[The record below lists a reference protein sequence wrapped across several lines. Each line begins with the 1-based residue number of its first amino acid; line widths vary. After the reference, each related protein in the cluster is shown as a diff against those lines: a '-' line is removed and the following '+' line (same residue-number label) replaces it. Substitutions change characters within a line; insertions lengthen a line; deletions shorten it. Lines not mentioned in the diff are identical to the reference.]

1 MGRMT
6 LFQTAKLASNSGQRI
21 AMAKK
26 PSEAHLCME
35 GILRELFGYA
45 FAEYQFSAPRK
56 FRFDY
61 AVYCNSFPASASL
74 FGFKLAIEIDG
85 GIWTGGRHTRG
96 LGFQR
101 DMEKLNLAAIEGWSV
116 LRFTPKQVL
125 SGEAEQTLKA
135 WKKART

>member
-1 MGRMT
+1 
-6 LFQTAKLASNSGQRI
+6 
-21 AMAKK
+21 MARK

-35 GILRELFGYA
+35 GILVELFGAA
-45 FAEYQFSAPRK
+45 FAEHQFYPPRK
-56 FRFDY
+56 FRFDF
-61 AVYCNSFPASASL
+61 AVFTVAWGYRDN
-74 FGFKLAIEIDG
+74 LAVEIDG

>member
-1 MGRMT
+1 
-6 LFQTAKLASNSGQRI
+6 
-21 AMAKK
+21 MAR
-26 PSEAHLCME
+26 SEAHLAME
-35 GILRELFGYA
+35 DILVELFGFA
-45 FAEYQFSAPRK
+45 HAEYQFFPPRK

-61 AVYCNSFPASASL
+61 AIHSQWEGMGN
-74 FGFKLAIEIDG
+74 LAVEIDG

>member
-1 MGRMT
+1 
-6 LFQTAKLASNSGQRI
+6 
-21 AMAKK
+21 MARK
-26 PSEAHLCME
+26 PTEAHICME
-35 GILRELFGYA
+35 AILVELFGSA
-45 FAEYQFSAPRK
+45 HAEYQFAPPRR

-61 AVYCNSFPASASL
+61 AVFL
-74 FGFKLAIEIDG
+74 TTHWRKRQFKLAVEIDG

-116 LRFTPKQVL
+116 LRFTPQQCKNGTAKEIL
-125 SGEAEQTLKA
+125 SQ

>member
-1 MGRMT
+1 
-6 LFQTAKLASNSGQRI
+6 
-21 AMAKK
+21 MAR
-26 PSEAHLCME
+26 SEAHLAME
-35 GILRELFGYA
+35 DILVELFGSA
-45 FAEYQFSAPRK
+45 HAEFQFAPPRK

-61 AVYCNSFPASASL
+61 AVLYLHGNMYPLAD
-74 FGFKLAIEIDG
+74 KLAVEIDG
-85 GIWTGGRHTRG
+85 GTWTGGRHTRG

-101 DMEKLNLAAIEGWSV
+101 DMEKLNLAAIERWSV